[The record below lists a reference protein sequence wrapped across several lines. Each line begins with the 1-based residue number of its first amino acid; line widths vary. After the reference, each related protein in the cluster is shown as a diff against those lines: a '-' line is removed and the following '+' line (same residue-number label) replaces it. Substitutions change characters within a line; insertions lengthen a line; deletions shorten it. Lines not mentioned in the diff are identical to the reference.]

1 MVEIEWDGLEPTDRD
16 RALLFA
22 QLHRLFAALDE
33 RARVALVLRW
43 KDGEHDVQI
52 DAKDGGEQVDVRVRH
67 PHLPVA
73 LSRATELLGVRWAQ
87 RAA

>member
-22 QLHRLFAALDE
+22 QLRRLFAALDE

-43 KDGEHDVQI
+43 EDGEHDVRI
-52 DAKDGGEQVDVRVRH
+52 DAHDGCDRVDVRVRH
-67 PHLPVA
+67 PHLPIA
-73 LSRATELLGVRWAQ
+73 LSRATELLGARWAAG
-87 RAA
+87 AA